1 MSYAFASEESLDYFP
16 CKYGSSKLT
25 FRGPARSTVGDYLV
39 TLGGTETFG
48 KFVEAPFPQLLER
61 RLGLPVVNLGCMNAG
76 PDLYT
81 NEPGILAIASSARA
95 CVVQILGAQNMSNR
109 YYSVHRRRNDRFLV
123 ATHLLRGMFPTVDFT
138 EFNFTRHMLTA
149 LQTAAPDRFEV
160 VAEELRAGWVLQ
172 MRNLLSRL
180 RLPTVL
186 LWASNTMPP
195 EPQQHSKILC
205 DAPLVDAEMIKAVRP
220 LATSYIEVI
229 SSAAARAEGISGMKF
244 APLERHSAAALPG
257 RAAHAEIAAQV
268 AVALHAYVPPR

>member
-1 MSYAFASEESLDYFP
+1 MSYAFAGEGSLNYFP

-25 FRGPARSTVGDYLV
+25 FRGPARSTLGDYLV

-48 KFVEAPFPQLLER
+48 KFVEAPFPHLLER
-61 RLGLPVVNLGCMNAG
+61 RLSLPVINLGCMNAG
-76 PDLYT
+76 PDLYL
-81 NEPGILAIASSARA
+81 NEPDILAIATSARA

-138 EFNFTRHMLTA
+138 EFNFTRHLLTA

-186 LWASNTMPP
+186 LWASDAVPP
-195 EPQQHSKILC
+195 EPQQRSKILC
-205 DAPLVDAEMIKAVRP
+205 DAPLVDAEMINAIRP
-220 LATSYIEVI
+220 MATRYIEVI
-229 SSAAARAEGISGMKF
+229 SSTAARAEGVSAMKF
-244 APLERHSAAALPG
+244 SPLERHSAAALPG
-257 RAAHAEIAAQV
+257 QAVHAEIAAQV
-268 AVALHAYVPPR
+268 ASSLRAYIPLG